1 MHIFPA
7 CSIKAL
13 SECEPNQL
21 VRGIGHSG
29 LAGFHG
35 LAATV
40 VDQPD
45 SRALIILDDGLPAY
59 HVVQQ
64 PDSFQVI
71 AFDAKPTLEVDPFG
85 PFEAQAQT
93 MFSAIG
99 VVSRSKEHWL
109 MRVRE
114 HYSDFR
120 PRQGCLNLR
129 DGTLINPIDQ
139 LSSVAFFGKWRV
151 TMPAANGFLP
161 PIEVASFEWKESAGR

>member
-13 SECEPNQL
+13 SECEPNRL

-29 LAGFHG
+29 LAGFTG
-35 LAATV
+35 LVATV
-40 VDQPD
+40 DHQPE

-59 HVVQQ
+59 VVVQQ
-64 PDSFQVI
+64 PDSFQVL
-71 AFDAKPTLEVDPFG
+71 AFDVKPTLEVDPIG

-99 VVSRSKEHWL
+99 VVSRSKDRWL

-114 HYSDFR
+114 YYSDFR
-120 PRQGCLNLR
+120 PRQGCLDLQN
-129 DGTLINPIDQ
+129 GTLINPIDQ
-139 LSSVAFFGKWRV
+139 LSNVAFFGRWRV
-151 TMPAANGFLP
+151 TMPAAVESSP
-161 PIEVASFEWKESAGR
+161 PIKVASFEWKEPAGR